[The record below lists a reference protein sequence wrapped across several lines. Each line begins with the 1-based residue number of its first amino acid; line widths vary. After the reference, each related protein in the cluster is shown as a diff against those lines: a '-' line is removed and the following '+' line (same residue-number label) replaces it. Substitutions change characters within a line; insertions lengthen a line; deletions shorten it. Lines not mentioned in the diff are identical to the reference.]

1 MEVAATAAESAAL
14 DALAARG
21 GRDLLVWPEGRERP
35 IRMLD
40 RLPLVWAAAGAPPV
54 GGASFRGEALRGE
67 FFAFQLGVY
76 AAQFFWRNFAAML
89 RASPTPRAPSGTRRC
104 GRWSC

>member
-1 MEVAATAAESAAL
+1 MSEEDFWRNYFSHVFAVKSKYEAHQ
-14 DALAARG
+14 
-21 GRDLLVWPEGRERP
+21 
-35 IRMLD
+35 
-40 RLPLVWAAAGAPPV
+40 AGAPPV

-76 AAQFFWRNFAAML
+76 AAQFFWRNFGAML
-89 RASPTPRAPSGTRRC
+89 RASPTPRAPSGTRRR